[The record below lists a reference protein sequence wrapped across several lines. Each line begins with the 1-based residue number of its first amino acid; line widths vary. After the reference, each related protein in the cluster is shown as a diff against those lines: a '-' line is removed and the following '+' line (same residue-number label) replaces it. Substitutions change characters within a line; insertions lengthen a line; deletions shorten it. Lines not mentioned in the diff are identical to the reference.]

1 MRTGIAHG
9 PGLLARACRRQAV
22 VYTTTL
28 TQVCQFDAKMPI
40 IPVNLNRKFYLP
52 LSHPES
58 PALQSRLPGSIGL
71 LVSSQPKGHTIEEQG
86 KGLHVAHLY
95 DRCAGQFLDNE
106 LLHELRCPAV
116 HAGSALI
123 QADIPRTPQ
132 QDSSQ
137 AQELLLPWVQHK
149 SNVASDIIQCLH
161 DPCRSLSMRLITPCA
176 LS

>member
-1 MRTGIAHG
+1 M
-9 PGLLARACRRQAV
+9 
-22 VYTTTL
+22 
-28 TQVCQFDAKMPI
+28 
-40 IPVNLNRKFYLP
+40 
-52 LSHPES
+52 
-58 PALQSRLPGSIGL
+58 

-86 KGLHVAHLY
+86 KRLHVAHLY
-95 DRCAGQFLDNE
+95 DCCAGQFLDNE

-123 QADIPRTPQ
+123 QADNPRPPQ

-161 DPCRSLSMRLITPCA
+161 YPRRSLSMRLIAPMCPIICLATLKRFARKIKRLNKSFLVHGTPAYTLQVAMKYSVMSPCWP
-176 LS
+176 LV